1 MHQLVISLTAMF
13 ASLALLI
20 AGSSLLGTLLSV
32 RLSIEGFSPVAV
44 GLVLVFH
51 SVGFVIGT
59 RLVTRVIRRVGQ
71 IRSFAAFAAVGCAAA
86 LIHPMY
92 VDGVLWSLLRVLTG
106 FCFAG
111 LIVVLESWIS
121 GRATNT
127 TRGALLGIYQVVYFS
142 SAALGQFL
150 VGTGAP
156 DAYPVY
162 SLVAILMVL
171 SLVPLSLTRSEAPV
185 MGTVE
190 RLRFRELYRLSPSGL
205 MGGLVAGIAVSGFL
219 ALGPL
224 YANRIGFDVEAV
236 ARYMMFAVL
245 ATMLLQWP
253 LGRLSDLLDRRRLLA
268 VLAAVAGGGAAF
280 ASLGQFWPPVL
291 YLGTWLAF
299 GIAGC
304 LYPIALS
311 MINDNMEEGNPVAAS
326 AGLLFVYGVGTC
338 LGPVFG
344 ALLMQITG
352 PAGLFQSLA
361 VTLAALAVYIAWRI
375 RHTPDLPLEEQGPF
389 VGVAAGE
396 TAPAILE
403 LDPRLGP
410 DDNS

>member
-1 MHQLVISLTAMF
+1 MRQLVVSLTAMF
-13 ASLALLI
+13 TSLALLI

-32 RLSIEGFSPVAV
+32 RLSIEGFSPFAV

-51 SVGFVIGT
+51 SIGFVVGT

-71 IRSFAAFAAVGCAAA
+71 VRSFAAFAAVACAAA

-92 VDGVLWSLLRVLTG
+92 VGGVLWALLRILAG

-121 GRATNT
+121 GRASNA
-127 TRGALLGIYQVVYFS
+127 TRGALLGIYQVVYFF
-142 SAALGQFL
+142 SAALGQYL

-156 DAYPVY
+156 DAYPIY

-185 MGTVE
+185 MGPVE
-190 RLRFRELYRLSPSGL
+190 RLPFRELYRLSPSGL
-205 MGGLVAGIAVSGFL
+205 MGGLAAGVTISAFL
-219 ALGPL
+219 SLGPL
-224 YANRIGFDVEAV
+224 YANRIGFEVDAV
-236 ARYMMFAVL
+236 ARYMMYAVI

-253 LGRLSDLLDRRRLLA
+253 LGRLSDLLDRRRVLA
-268 VLAAVAGGGAAF
+268 ALAAVAGVGAAA
-280 ASLGQFWPPVL
+280 ASLGHGWFPLL
-291 YLGTWLAF
+291 YAGTWLAF

-311 MINDNMEEGNPVAAS
+311 MINDGMEEGNPIAAS

-338 LGPVFG
+338 LGPVLG
-344 ALLMQITG
+344 ALLMQVAG
-352 PAGLFQSLA
+352 PAGLYQFLA
-361 VTLAALAVYIAWRI
+361 VILIALAVYTVWRI
-375 RHTPDLPLEEQGPF
+375 RHTPGLPPERQGPF
-389 VGVAAGE
+389 VNVVAAE

-403 LDPRLGP
+403 LDPRT
-410 DDNS
+410 DT